1 MTPQEIVMRAAVTLV
16 VDLAQTRERPFEHYY
31 AVVGLAGHAAR
42 YSTERWP
49 GVCWRREMEGWSIV
63 IGEAQPMRK
72 LLRGGTASWQVG
84 ALHAL
89 RAERNVVPVLI
100 AKADSLGSARVHLRP
115 RFVLAGDAP

>member
-1 MTPQEIVMRAAVTLV
+1 
-16 VDLAQTRERPFEHYY
+16 
-31 AVVGLAGHAAR
+31 
-42 YSTERWP
+42 
-49 GVCWRREMEGWSIV
+49 
-63 IGEAQPMRK
+63 MRK

-84 ALHAL
+84 VLHAL